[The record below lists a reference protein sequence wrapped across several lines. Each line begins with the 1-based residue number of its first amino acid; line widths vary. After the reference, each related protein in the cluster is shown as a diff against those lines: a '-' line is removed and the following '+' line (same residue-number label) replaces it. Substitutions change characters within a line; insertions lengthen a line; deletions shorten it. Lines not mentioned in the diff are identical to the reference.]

1 MSHDAV
7 INNWG
12 SGVWGHHAAAMEP
25 QGTALAASVFST
37 AAQVISIL
45 PQRILTCTCCF
56 CCVSAVRAADGW
68 CTAEQGWRCCSWG
81 VAGRGP
87 LCSLAAAAPA
97 EAGAGAGLH
106 TKGDHHTMALW
117 VAVISVPVVLM
128 PNQESVLEPLKA
140 AMLSLSAVS

>member
-1 MSHDAV
+1 M
-7 INNWG
+7 
-12 SGVWGHHAAAMEP
+12 
-25 QGTALAASVFST
+25 
-37 AAQVISIL
+37 
-45 PQRILTCTCCF
+45 
-56 CCVSAVRAADGW
+56 
-68 CTAEQGWRCCSWG
+68 
-81 VAGRGP
+81 AGRGP